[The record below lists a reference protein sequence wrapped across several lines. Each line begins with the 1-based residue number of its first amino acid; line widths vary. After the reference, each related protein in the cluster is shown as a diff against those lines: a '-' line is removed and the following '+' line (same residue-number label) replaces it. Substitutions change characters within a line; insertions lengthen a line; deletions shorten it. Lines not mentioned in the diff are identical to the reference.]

1 MKKLIASFLALLF
14 LSGCGTDDPAN
25 SIRVGTIAGPES
37 ELAEVAAQQ
46 AKQQFNLNV
55 KIVEFSDYG
64 IPNVALAEGDID
76 LNVFQH
82 LPYLEQTNN
91 ARGYSLVEV
100 GKTFSFPMGLYS
112 QKIKNIKELTKKS
125 KVAVPNDP
133 TNEARALLLL
143 QKADLIKV
151 DPKKGNRIS
160 VQDVIENKLEL
171 SIIPIKASQLARVL
185 PDVALAAI
193 NSTYAI
199 PAGLSPKKDALFL
212 ESKDSPYVNII
223 VARKQ
228 QENTD
233 RVKQFVAAYQ
243 SEPVIEKA
251 KQLFG
256 ENAIAAW

>member
-1 MKKLIASFLALLF
+1 M
-14 LSGCGTDDPAN
+14 
-25 SIRVGTIAGPES
+25 
-37 ELAEVAAQQ
+37 
-46 AKQQFNLNV
+46 
-55 KIVEFSDYG
+55 
-64 IPNVALAEGDID
+64 
-76 LNVFQH
+76 
-82 LPYLEQTNN
+82 
-91 ARGYSLVEV
+91 VEV